1 MALPSNETPSI
12 AVFYETIA
20 IYAVPYV
27 LLNKTSNPDIIAG
40 WVIKFE
46 VELTI
51 SRTKCW
57 EEEHIWTQEGE
68 VT

>member
-1 MALPSNETPSI
+1 MTLPSNETLSI
-12 AVFYETIA
+12 SVYYKTIA

-27 LLNKTSNPDIIAG
+27 LRNKTSNPDITAG
-40 WVIKFE
+40 RVIKFE

-57 EEEHIWTQEGE
+57 EEENIWT
-68 VT
+68 